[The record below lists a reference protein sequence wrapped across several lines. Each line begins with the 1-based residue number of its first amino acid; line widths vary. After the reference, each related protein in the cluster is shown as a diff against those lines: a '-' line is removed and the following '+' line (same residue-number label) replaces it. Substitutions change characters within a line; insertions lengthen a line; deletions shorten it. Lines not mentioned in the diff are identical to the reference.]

1 MSDCQF
7 QEIGDVGSG
16 IQSAEFGLGVEDG
29 QGGAVVGGVHRTGV
43 KRLSLGEMTGDDFLA
58 ALVLAFDEQ
67 FIGSLDVVAKLA
79 VVHAPLFFGSILHD
93 VVELCAIEPNA

>member
-1 MSDCQF
+1 MR
-7 QEIGDVGSG
+7 DVAGYD
-16 IQSAEFGLGVEDG
+16 L
-29 QGGAVVGGVHRTGV
+29 
-43 KRLSLGEMTGDDFLA
+43 LA